1 MIRVFKLALLTTLII
16 ISGFASAEIDAGLLE
31 LAEQGYAKA
40 QNNLGVAMARV
51 WANLAGANG

>member
-1 MIRVFKLALLTTLII
+1 MTKAFKLALLTTLIT

-40 QNNLGVAMARV
+40 QNNLGVAYAS
-51 WANLAGANG
+51 G